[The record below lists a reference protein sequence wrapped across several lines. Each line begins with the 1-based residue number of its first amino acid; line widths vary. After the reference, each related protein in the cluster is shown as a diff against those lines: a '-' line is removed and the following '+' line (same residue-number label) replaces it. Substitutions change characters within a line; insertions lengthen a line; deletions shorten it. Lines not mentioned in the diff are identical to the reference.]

1 MKNNKF
7 IIFAWILMSGIYSCT
22 KENINQLSLDV
33 KLTGKVE
40 LHSQFGEKLD
50 NYEAVTI
57 LLDDAQN
64 KSEYV
69 LNEEGYYHISG
80 IKTGVYN
87 LTITANGFVT
97 RQIKGLQLLG
107 GDETIYKNYW
117 LFQPSSAL
125 ISELHFTANEAGRL
139 SLAGYWKNPLNSAMN
154 YYQRVAVF
162 THNAE
167 DISVTNYSQVQIM
180 YISPQSDGY
189 FQRDYYLPTEK
200 APVYCLVCTLP
211 YSGYDLAGHSQPSN
225 IAIYYYL

>member
-97 RQIKGLQLLG
+97 RQIKGLQLLVVMKPFTK
-107 GDETIYKNYW
+107 TIGYSSLHRL
-117 LFQPSSAL
+117 LFRNFIL
-125 ISELHFTANEAGRL
+125 
-139 SLAGYWKNPLNSAMN
+139 
-154 YYQRVAVF
+154 
-162 THNAE
+162 
-167 DISVTNYSQVQIM
+167 
-180 YISPQSDGY
+180 
-189 FQRDYYLPTEK
+189 LPMK
-200 APVYCLVCTLP
+200 QGV
-211 YSGYDLAGHSQPSN
+211 
-225 IAIYYYL
+225 